1 MIHNTL
7 SKVFLVV
14 ALCIIATG
22 CVDHSYDLEQID
34 RNVTV
39 ARDGIDIP
47 IGSIAPTTVGDLV
60 GDDFDDLVTVN
71 DDGSYSLSYSSDEPF
86 DVRFS
91 IPSSVDRTLGLKR
104 YKGKYID
111 VDFPFIGR
119 PSGLIY
125 DANGEADLSKKLPAS
140 RKIMTRQFRLPFTI
154 TKMPEL
160 LTGLSG
166 LTLTSDSEVSLTF
179 SIPDCFLTGGTV
191 TPDITFDV
199 HELFEVEGYPDGMVT
214 FNDLKLTKEN
224 GFKATKTLK
233 LKKVVADPSRFNLKK
248 RELDINAHLVF
259 NGNILL
265 SNPKTTK
272 ERMQKAPASN
282 NLIIRVKLV
291 NVRCK
296 GVEGMFDYAYKG
308 VKTRLKLG
316 NIAEQFEGDKAPVIL
331 TSPSL
336 LLKVA
341 SNFGIPARATV
352 KFTAQRKG
360 VTTKEIKNVKFDV
373 PVPTSSATAT
383 KTFRF
388 SASGSGGGGTTG
400 VKADIASLFDPV
412 PDVIYID
419 MDIATITTK
428 TGVLDL
434 DTKYQIDLTPQVSSP
449 LAYGPGLNISY
460 GDTLSMPTGFG
471 KLLKDNSLKL
481 IGDVTNTSLLQLGLD
496 VVLTDDA
503 FNPVIPAISKTIA
516 AQGESTVE
524 LLFSGENGNNTEKIT
539 KAIIRLDGK
548 PSATGKPIKST
559 EYFKADFRA
568 EIPDGYHFSF

>member
-7 SKVFLVV
+7 SKVLLVV
-14 ALCIIATG
+14 ALCVITAG

-47 IGSIAPTTVGDLV
+47 IGSIEPITIGDLV
-60 GDDFDDLVTVN
+60 GDDFDDLVTIN
-71 DDGSYSLSYSSDEPF
+71 SDGSYSLSYTSDEPF

-91 IPSSVDRTLGLKR
+91 IPSSVDRTLGLKK
-104 YKGKYID
+104 YKGRYID
-111 VDFPFIGR
+111 VDFPFISK
-119 PSGLIY
+119 PSGVVY
-125 DANGEADLSKKLPAS
+125 DENGEADLSKKLPAS
-140 RKIMTRQFRLPFTI
+140 RKILTRQFRLPFTI
-154 TKMPEL
+154 PKIPEL

-166 LTLTSDSEVSLTF
+166 LTLTDNSEVSLTF
-179 SIPDCFLTGGTV
+179 SIPDCFLTDGTV
-191 TPDITFDV
+191 TPDISFDV
-199 HELFEVEGYPDGMVT
+199 HELFEVEGYPDGIVT
-214 FNDLKLTKEN
+214 FNDLKLTKDN

-233 LKKVVADPSRFNLKK
+233 LKKVIADPSRFNLKT

-272 ERMQKAPASN
+272 ERMQKSSAAN
-282 NLIIRVKLV
+282 NLMVRVKLV
-291 NVRCK
+291 NIRCK
-296 GVEGMFDYAYKG
+296 GVEGMFDYEYND

-316 NIAEQFEGDKAPVIL
+316 NIADKFEGDKAPVIL

-336 LLKVA
+336 LLKVT

-360 VTTKEIKNVKFDV
+360 VTTREIKNVKFDV

-383 KTFRF
+383 KTFKF

-412 PDVIYID
+412 PDIIYID
-419 MDIATITTK
+419 MDIATIPTK

-434 DTKYQIDLTPQVSSP
+434 DTKYEIDLLPQISSP
-449 LAYGPGLNISY
+449 LAYGPGLNLSY
-460 GDTLSMPTGFG
+460 ADTLSMPAAFG
-471 KLLKDNSLKL
+471 KLLKNNSLKL

-496 VVLTDDA
+496 VALTDDA
-503 FNPVIPAISKTIA
+503 FNPVIPAVSKTIA
-516 AQGESTVE
+516 AKGESTLE
-524 LLFSGENGNNTEKIT
+524 LLFSGENGNDTEKIS
-539 KAIIRLDGK
+539 KVIIRLDGK
-548 PSATGKPIKST
+548 PSATGKAIKST

-568 EIPDGYHFSF
+568 EIPDGYHISF